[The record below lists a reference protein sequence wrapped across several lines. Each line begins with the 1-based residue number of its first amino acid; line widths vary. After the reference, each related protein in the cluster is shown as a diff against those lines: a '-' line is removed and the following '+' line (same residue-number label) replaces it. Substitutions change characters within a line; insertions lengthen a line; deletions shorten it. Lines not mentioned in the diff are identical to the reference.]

1 MSTTRFLNKI
11 AGKTDAHAVEPV
23 RAHYLGRTVNCTF
36 VTRARLANSTGSAL
50 YCDKI
55 LTIKEFQQEL
65 WTMVGLCKCLFS
77 MVA

>member
-1 MSTTRFLNKI
+1 M
-11 AGKTDAHAVEPV
+11 PV
-23 RAHYLGRTVNCTF
+23 LVRYLGRPVNPTS
-36 VTRARLANSTGSAL
+36 VTRPSLANSAGSAL

-65 WTMVGLCKCLFS
+65 WTMVDPLQEPLS